1 MLTSYISKRRMTAC
15 VLCGLLY
22 APVRLCVRQVL
33 RPPRRRDERRR
44 ERNQESERHVGGSIF
59 AGHGLQRATQRATRQ
74 CSGSASTEGSC
85 GQCALQ
91 GAVKLCTKRRGKEA
105 WHVCLFVCVSGAQAY
120 YKAARKC
127 HPDKNPDDEEA
138 KLRFQQLGEAYQV
151 CPRCT
156 TMMQRGA
163 TCRNAVRR
171 QRCASSCWAR
181 HTKYSCAPDA
191 ERTGNAQH
199 AAASATARQRDQRNR
214 ANDKLPLD
222 FSSRASDDT
231 HSGGS

>member
-1 MLTSYISKRRMTAC
+1 MC
-15 VLCGLLY
+15 VCGLL
-22 APVRLCVRQVL
+22 RLCACACGRYYDLLGVETNA
-33 RPPRRRDERRR
+33 D
-44 ERNQESERHVGGSIF
+44 ESEIKKVSARWRICV
-59 AGHGLQRATQRATRQ
+59 GHGLQRATQRATRQ

-105 WHVCLFVCVSGAQAY
+105 WHVCLFVCVSGVQAY

-181 HTKYSCAPDA
+181 HTKYSCTHVRQMGNEQATRNMPQRVPPQGNGTNA
-191 ERTGNAQH
+191 TVRTI
-199 AAASATARQRDQRNR
+199 SFRR
-214 ANDKLPLD
+214 D

-231 HSGGS
+231 HSGGSSMGVSGV